1 MKLFSTSWGL
11 YVYQLLP
18 FLGGLLLSGCEKTP
32 VISPGDEGKPPI
44 IVTTTTMV
52 TDLVKQ
58 VGGDLFEIRP
68 LMKAGVDPHS
78 YKPTAED
85 VDKITKAKIVI
96 YGGLHLEGH
105 LVEIFERLNPAE
117 KIIVSLGDSLPVKAR
132 IPVSGLLYDPHI
144 WGDAKLW
151 AQTVPVLVATLVKA
165 SPAHKED
172 LERRGRETQ
181 KHLMELHSWLK
192 SKAELLTPE
201 QRVLVTSHDAFQY
214 FGRAYG
220 FEVIGVQGIST
231 DSEAGVKD
239 IARVIDLVR
248 ERKVKA
254 IFIES
259 TVSPA
264 VIQRIAKDSEVAIGG
279 ELFSDALGIPGTM
292 VDVGDAM
299 KVDQGTLEGML
310 KSNMTTI
317 INALKP

>member
-1 MKLFSTSWGL
+1 MISYFSSHCL
-11 YVYQLLP
+11 PVRQLLP
-18 FLGGLLLSGCEKTP
+18 ILGVLMLAGCGKSPVVNSGEE
-32 VISPGDEGKPPI
+32 DKPPV

-58 VGGDLFEIRP
+58 VGGDLFEIKP
-68 LMKAGVDPHS
+68 LMSAGVDPHL

-85 VDKITKAKIVI
+85 VNKITRAKVVI
-96 YGGLHLEGH
+96 YNGLHLEGRM
-105 LVEIFERLNPAE
+105 VEIFERLNPAE
-117 KIIVSLGDSLPVKAR
+117 KLTLSLGDSLPAEVR
-132 IPVSGLLYDPHI
+132 IPVSNLLHDPHI

-151 AQTVPVLVATLVKA
+151 AQTVPALVATLVKA
-165 SPAHKED
+165 SPARKEEI
-172 LERRGRETQ
+172 ERRGRETQ
-181 KHLMELHSWLK
+181 KRLMELHNWLAAK
-192 SKAELLTPE
+192 VDLLTPE

-220 FEVIGVQGIST
+220 FEVVGVQGIST
-231 DSEAGVKD
+231 DSEAGLKD

-248 ERKVKA
+248 ERNVKA

-259 TVSPA
+259 SVSPA
-264 VIQRIAKDSEVAIGG
+264 VIQRIAKDSGVAIGG

-292 VDVGDAM
+292 VDVGAEE
-299 KVDQGTLEGML
+299 KADQGTLEGML

>member
-1 MKLFSTSWGL
+1 MITFFASHCLP
-11 YVYQLLP
+11 VRQLLP
-18 FLGGLLLSGCEKTP
+18 FLGVLMLAGCGKAPVVNSGA
-32 VISPGDEGKPPI
+32 DDKPPV

-52 TDLVKQ
+52 TDLVRQ

-68 LMKAGVDPHS
+68 LMQAGVDPHL

-85 VDKITKAKIVI
+85 VNKITKAKVVI
-96 YGGLHLEGH
+96 YGGLHLEGRM
-105 LVEIFERLNPAE
+105 VEIFERLNPAE
-117 KIIVSLGDSLPVKAR
+117 KITLSLGDSLPVDVRTPIA
-132 IPVSGLLYDPHI
+132 GLLYDPHI

-151 AQTVPVLVATLVKA
+151 AQTVPALVATLVKA
-165 SPAHKED
+165 SPTHKEEIE
-172 LERRGRETQ
+172 LRGRETQ
-181 KHLMELHSWLK
+181 KSLMGLHSWLK
-192 SKAELLTPE
+192 MRSDLLTAE

-220 FEVIGVQGIST
+220 FEVVGVQGIST
-231 DSEAGVKD
+231 DSEAGLKD

-248 ERKVKA
+248 ERNVKA

-259 TVSPA
+259 SVSPA
-264 VIQRIAKDSEVAIGG
+264 VIQRIAKDSGVAIGG

-292 VDVGDAM
+292 VDVGDEA